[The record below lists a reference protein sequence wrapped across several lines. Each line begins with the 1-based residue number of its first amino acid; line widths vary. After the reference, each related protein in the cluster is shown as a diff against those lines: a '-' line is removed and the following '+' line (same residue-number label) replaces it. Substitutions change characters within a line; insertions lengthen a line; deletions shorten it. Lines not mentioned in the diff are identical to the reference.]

1 MDPEANLIKLS
12 TVLPMWQADDDSR
25 FLTAWLHYSPVDPWF
40 VSVYVSGGVV
50 ALDVPRDVLMGG
62 LEELAACDDLMVQP
76 SGEPMWMLWTLRWN
90 PEEPLTFR
98 VPTANVRAYLAE
110 TLKLVPSGTEESRID
125 WDAEVEALFV
135 EAPEGDVP

>member
-12 TVLPMWQADDDSR
+12 TCLAIWQADNDSN
-25 FLTAWLHYSPVDPWF
+25 FLTAWLHYSPADPWF
-40 VSVYVSGGVV
+40 VRVYVSGGIVT
-50 ALDVPRDVLMGG
+50 LDVPRDVLMKG
-62 LEELAACDDLMVQP
+62 LHEVAACEDLKVRP
-76 SGEPMWMLWTLRWN
+76 SGESMWTLWTLRWN

-125 WDAEVEALFV
+125 WDVEVEALF
-135 EAPEGDVP
+135 EEGDVL